1 MEISDKEIIEKVKR
15 GEKEM
20 FTLLIDRYSDKIYS
34 YFLKLIQD
42 RDEAMSLI
50 QETFYKVFR
59 GIKNFDLSK
68 DFFPYLIKIARNEGI
83 NYLNKYK
90 KVEKIDYNDALS
102 YEKKESF
109 DIKIILD
116 EALKKIPKEDRE
128 IILLFYMEGLS
139 YEEIAEVL
147 NISIDNVKVK
157 LHRSK
162 EKLRRFLEG
171 KDEF

>member
-1 MEISDKEIIEKVKR
+1 MEISDKEIIERVKR

-20 FTLLIDRYSDKIYS
+20 FSLLIDRYSDKVYS
-34 YFLKLIQD
+34 YFLRLIQD
-42 RDEAMSLI
+42 KDEAMNLT

-83 NYLNKYK
+83 NFLNKYK
-90 KVEKIDYNDALS
+90 RVENVEYDDTLN

-116 EALKKIPKEDRE
+116 EALKKLPKEDRE
-128 IILLFYMEGLS
+128 IILLFYMENLS
-139 YEEIAEVL
+139 YEEIANVL
-147 NISIDNVKVK
+147 NI
-157 LHRSK
+157 
-162 EKLRRFLEG
+162 
-171 KDEF
+171 

>member
-1 MEISDKEIIEKVKR
+1 MEISDKEIIERVKR

-20 FTLLIDRYSDKIYS
+20 FSLLIDRYSDRVYS

-42 RDEAMSLI
+42 KDEAMSLT
-50 QETFYKVFR
+50 QETFYKVFK

-68 DFFPYLIKIARNEGI
+68 YFFPYLIKIARNEGI
-83 NYLNKYK
+83 NFLNKYK
-90 KVEKIDYNDALS
+90 RVESIEYDDTLN

-116 EALKKIPKEDRE
+116 EALKKLPNEDRE
-128 IILLFYMEGLS
+128 IILLFYMENLS
-139 YEEIAEVL
+139 YEEIASVL

-157 LHRSK
+157 LHRAK
-162 EKLRRFLEG
+162 EKLRKFLER
-171 KDEF
+171 ER

>member
-1 MEISDKEIIEKVKR
+1 MEISDKEIIERVKR

-20 FTLLIDRYSDKIYS
+20 FSLLIDRYSDKVYS
-34 YFLKLIQD
+34 YFLRLIQD
-42 RDEAMSLI
+42 KDEAMNLT
-50 QETFYKVFR
+50 QETFYKVFK

-83 NYLNKYK
+83 NFLNKYK
-90 KVEKIDYNDALS
+90 RVENVEYDDTLN

-116 EALKKIPKEDRE
+116 EALKKLPKEDRE
-128 IILLFYMEGLS
+128 IILLFYMENLS
-139 YEEIAEVL
+139 YEEIANVL

-157 LHRSK
+157 LHRAK
-162 EKLRRFLEG
+162 EKLRKFLEG
-171 KDEF
+171 EK